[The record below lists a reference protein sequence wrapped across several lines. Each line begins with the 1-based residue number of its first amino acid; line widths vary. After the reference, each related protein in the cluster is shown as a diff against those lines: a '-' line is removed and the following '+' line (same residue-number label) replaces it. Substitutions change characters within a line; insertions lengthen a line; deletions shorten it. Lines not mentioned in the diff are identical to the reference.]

1 MRTPLLRWLSLRVR
15 ILCMFVF
22 VVGGIVPPYV
32 PKAALSADD
41 NTISS
46 VQFLFVEEGFLMKS
60 SSLGEQGSR
69 LAFNEGLIYTVKA
82 GDTVEKVA
90 GSFNIKPETVRN
102 ANNLDESAALQP
114 GQELIILPVDGVM
127 HTVRKGQT
135 LARISELY
143 SIPQEEI
150 ARQNRIQGGFIIA
163 DQQLIIPGG
172 KPIGDLPPAIASAGE
187 TLRFTEKL
195 PARDIQ
201 LKLRQ
206 LNEQGARAGSV
217 TPVPPSATA
226 RATPTAGILQMPCG
240 NCFYTQY
247 YHPGHYAVDIQTRGG
262 GPIYASEGG
271 TVIRADASGWNG
283 GYGNVIEVDHGNGL
297 VTLYAH
303 NKELYVKEGDTVERG
318 QQIAW
323 MGNTGLVYGATGIHI
338 HYEVRVNGDKKN
350 PLLYLE

>member
-15 ILCMFVF
+15 ILC
-22 VVGGIVPPYV
+22 VVAFIIGGIVPPYV
-32 PKAALSADD
+32 PKSALADD
-41 NTISS
+41 NAVSS

-82 GDTVEKVA
+82 GDTVEKIA
-90 GSFNIKPETVRN
+90 AAFQIKPDTIRW
-102 ANNLDESAALQP
+102 ANNLADKASLEP
-114 GQELIILPVDGVM
+114 NQELIILPVDGVM

-135 LARISELY
+135 LERIATLY
-143 SIPQEEI
+143 GVSQEEI
-150 ARQNRIQGGFIIA
+150 ARQNKIQGGFIIA
-163 DQQLIIPGG
+163 DQQLIIPGA
-172 KPIGDLPPAIASAGE
+172 KPIGDLPPAIASAGG
-187 TLRFTEKL
+187 TLRFTERL

-206 LNEQGARAGSV
+206 LNEQGARAGTTGV
-217 TPVPPSATA
+217 VVPKTKVS
-226 RATPTAGILQMPCG
+226 ATPTAGILQMPCA

-262 GPIYASEGG
+262 GPIFASEAG
-271 TVIRADASGWNG
+271 TVIRAETSGWNG
-283 GYGNVIEVDHGNGL
+283 GYGNVVEVDHGNGL

-303 NKELYVKEGDTVERG
+303 NKEVYVKVGDKVERG

-323 MGNTGLVYGATGIHI
+323 MGNTGLVYGATGIHT
-338 HYEVRVNGDKKN
+338 HFEVRVNGDKKN